1 MLLDVLSALFLT
13 HVVHA
18 ANVKTNQRRFAPTLP
33 HIAGI
38 TGPLH
43 RNTHHRRT
51 WGEDR
56 VFFYDERGRLSALPA
71 AWTDFVSPDPFV
83 KIAAG
88 RSLFRAEDLVE
99 LVEQVR
105 SLHKKDG
112 RHV

>member
-43 RNTHHRRT
+43 RNTQQLHDYVFSQPIQVCVRTRRCICNFAIVT
-51 WGEDR
+51 
-56 VFFYDERGRLSALPA
+56 VIKDEGVARLSWESKCVGSEASA
-71 AWTDFVSPDPFV
+71 MQKHCWCRTT
-83 KIAAG
+83 I
-88 RSLFRAEDLVE
+88 
-99 LVEQVR
+99 
-105 SLHKKDG
+105 
-112 RHV
+112 

>member
-43 RNTHHRRT
+43 RNTH
-51 WGEDR
+51 D
-56 VFFYDERGRLSALPA
+56 SI
-71 AWTDFVSPDPFV
+71 PDIV
-83 KIAAG
+83 ETIGKAVTTQAQQ
-88 RSLFRAEDLVE
+88 SLIREASSRMPS
-99 LVEQVR
+99 VR
-105 SLHKKDG
+105 CAFCNLA
-112 RHV
+112 

>member
-43 RNTHHRRT
+43 RNTQFAGPRDIFILLLAKLSSERRT
-51 WGEDR
+51 SLRFEL
-56 VFFYDERGRLSALPA
+56 VGRFS
-71 AWTDFVSPDPFV
+71 T
-83 KIAAG
+83 AAG
-88 RSLFRAEDLVE
+88 RVWVTTDSHR
-99 LVEQVR
+99 
-105 SLHKKDG
+105 
-112 RHV
+112 